1 MQSNLFSEGLNLM
14 TLGMGFVFIF
24 LVFLVFAVTAMSNLI
39 ARWFPEPEPKP
50 ATKSVTPPPSA
61 QQDNQLVAVLAAA
74 IHHKRIQ
81 QNSL

>member
-39 ARWFPEPEPKP
+39 ARWFPHVEPTS
-50 ATKSVTPPPSA
+50 ATSTATPPTSA

-74 IHHKRIQ
+74 VHHKRIQ

>member
-39 ARWFPEPEPKP
+39 ARWFPHVEPTP
-50 ATKSVTPPPSA
+50 ATSTATPPTSA

-74 IHHKRIQ
+74 VHHKRIQ